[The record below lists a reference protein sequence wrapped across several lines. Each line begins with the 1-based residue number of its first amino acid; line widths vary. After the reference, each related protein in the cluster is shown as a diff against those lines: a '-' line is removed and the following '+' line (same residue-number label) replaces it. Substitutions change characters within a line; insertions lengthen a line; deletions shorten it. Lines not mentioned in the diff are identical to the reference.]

1 MFGFSH
7 KIVVLVNSWYFGVVF
22 LIKCRWRLV
31 WVAGSEFRK
40 IPKVDFNF
48 SNFGCFCLGSVD
60 HVDPREVAPED
71 HL

>member
-1 MFGFSH
+1 MLF
-7 KIVVLVNSWYFGVVF
+7 L
-22 LIKCRWRLV
+22 LIKDFWRLV

-48 SNFGCFCLGSVD
+48 SNFGCFCLGLVD
-60 HVDPREVAPED
+60 REDLGEVVSED